1 MGNFYDRDPYSM
13 LRYSAE
19 AYQLIE
25 EMSGIVRRV
34 SNALTENASNLDD
47 ASQRDIEKLKTC
59 VDDFYKQMETYQR
72 ITSDIQ
78 RKAKL
83 AISNKI

>member
-1 MGNFYDRDPYSM
+1 MANFYDRDPYAM

-25 EMSGIVRRV
+25 EMSGIVQRV